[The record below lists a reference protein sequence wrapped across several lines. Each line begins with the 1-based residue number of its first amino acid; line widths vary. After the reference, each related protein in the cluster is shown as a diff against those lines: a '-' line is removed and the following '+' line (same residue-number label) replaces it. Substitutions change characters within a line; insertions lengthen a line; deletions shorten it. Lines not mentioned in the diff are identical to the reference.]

1 MTLTV
6 EATTIPVSNGDWTMF
21 YEVLSDIPGSMLI
34 EDPEQPT
41 LVIPT
46 DCDAPDRAFAF
57 VSGLATVTGLTL
69 VEAKA
74 YETPEDDSDLP
85 ENDADAAPMPDSVA
99 RVRDWVA
106 SIPQNNDSSRMA
118 IPC

>member
-1 MTLTV
+1 MTFTV
-6 EATTIPVSNGDWTMF
+6 EATTIPVTDDNWTTF

-74 YETPEDDSDLP
+74 YETPEDDADLP
-85 ENDADAAPMPDSVA
+85 ENDVNDAPTPDSIV
-99 RVRDWVA
+99 RVREWIA
-106 SIPQNNDSSRMA
+106 AIPQNADASRMA
-118 IPC
+118 VC